1 MPTSSTVRKN
11 NINPNYFRKL
21 GWWGAAAEAWARL
34 TPPCESKPQPLR
46 QRRARRP
53 RSLHKLELRS
63 REGEREAE
71 AANQR
76 PGRASSA
83 PHRPPMRRRWGSA
96 NAERR
101 GAVPEFGVSRWRA
114 PSDAVRSLSTA
125 ARAALEAGSRRPGP
139 RTLELSSLLAAC
151 QRPVARSCAPAPR
164 PPVGVASLTWAFKG
178 RLQGLEDQAR
188 TAVGRALY
196 VCNAL

>member
-83 PHRPPMRRRWGSA
+83 PPPPAHAPTLGVGKCREA
-96 NAERR
+96 RR
-101 GAVPEFGVSRWRA
+101 GAGIWGVPVASPEWRSAVPLDGRSRSPRGR
-114 PSDAVRSLSTA
+114 VQA
-125 ARAALEAGSRRPGP
+125 ARAEDPGAQLAPRRLSASRG
-139 RTLELSSLLAAC
+139 SLLRACAAAT
-151 QRPVARSCAPAPR
+151 R
-164 PPVGVASLTWAFKG
+164 G
-178 RLQGLEDQAR
+178 RRLA
-188 TAVGRALY
+188 Y
-196 VCNAL
+196 VSV